1 MTHIQLLSVT
11 PVTNMAIESKPK
23 IPDRTVRMLD
33 AKQNRKR
40 MIAPNSVSTIA
51 NGITIIFPIIFII
64 KAPFMVGLQSLFLPI
79 FYQIPKGTT
88 MLSRRQ
94 KSIEESLIRGFRLAI

>member
-11 PVTNMAIESKPK
+11 PVTNIAIESKPK
-23 IPDRTVRMLD
+23 TPDKTVRILD

-51 NGITIIFPIIFII
+51 NGIAIIFPIIFIV
-64 KAPFMVGLQSLFLPI
+64 KAPFVVGL
-79 FYQIPKGTT
+79 
-88 MLSRRQ
+88 
-94 KSIEESLIRGFRLAI
+94 

>member
-1 MTHIQLLSVT
+1 MTHIQLVRVI

-23 IPDRTVRMLD
+23 IPDRTVRTLD

-51 NGITIIFPIIFII
+51 NGMAIIFPIIFIVT
-64 KAPFMVGLQSLFLPI
+64 APFMVGV
-79 FYQIPKGTT
+79 
-88 MLSRRQ
+88 
-94 KSIEESLIRGFRLAI
+94 